1 MIKKPAYPSK
11 PVAGANCWC
20 ATVVC
25 IMYNVSLVYNTK
37 ENQPSFLILQV
48 LFITSD

>member
-11 PVAGANCWC
+11 PVAGANCWY
-20 ATVVC
+20 ATIVC